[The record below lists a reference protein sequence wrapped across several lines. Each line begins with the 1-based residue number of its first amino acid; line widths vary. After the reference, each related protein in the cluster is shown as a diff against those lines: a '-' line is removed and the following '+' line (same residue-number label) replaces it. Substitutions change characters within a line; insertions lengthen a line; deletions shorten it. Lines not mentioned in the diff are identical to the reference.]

1 MFLAPNYAAPCA
13 HVSHGEPLCQ
23 ARAQRT
29 KKRWRTGVLCPSPPK
44 PALVTLVARVLF
56 PEILRWARARE
67 AARIWQCSVGWHG
80 GGLFLAGA
88 LTERR
93 QAVAD
98 SVASIFSFDATP
110 AQALLEEGATGPD
123 ILRALA
129 SAWDWA
135 LVLPR
140 GDILNLDERLLS
152 MALARVAFKPLLR
165 DPEDP
170 VAADGVFAG
179 APGKLFSLSQAERGA
194 LCAMEARV
202 LMLVAARFLL
212 RG

>member
-1 MFLAPNYAAPCA
+1 M
-13 HVSHGEPLCQ
+13 
-23 ARAQRT
+23 
-29 KKRWRTGVLCPSPPK
+29 
-44 PALVTLVARVLF
+44 TLVARVL

-67 AARIWQCSVGWHG
+67 AARICQCCVGWHG
-80 GGLFLAGA
+80 GGRFLAGA

-123 ILRALA
+123 ILRAFA
-129 SAWDWA
+129 SAWEWA
-135 LVLPR
+135 EVLPG
-140 GDILNLDERLLS
+140 GDILNFDERLLS

-170 VAADGVFAG
+170 VTADGVLRV
-179 APGKLFSLSQAERGA
+179 PGKYSLSQAERGA
-194 LCAMEARV
+194 LCEMEARV
-202 LMLVAARFLL
+202 LTLLAARFLV

>member
-1 MFLAPNYAAPCA
+1 M
-13 HVSHGEPLCQ
+13 
-23 ARAQRT
+23 
-29 KKRWRTGVLCPSPPK
+29 
-44 PALVTLVARVLF
+44 TLVARVLF

-67 AARIWQCSVGWHG
+67 AARICQCCVGWHG
-80 GGLFLAGA
+80 GGVFLAGA

-123 ILRALA
+123 ILRARA
-129 SAWDWA
+129 SAWDWV

-179 APGKLFSLSQAERGA
+179 APGKYSLSQAERGA

-202 LMLVAARFLL
+202 LMLLAARFLL

>member
-1 MFLAPNYAAPCA
+1 MASLCA
-13 HVSHGEPLCQ
+13 KREPKGKQ
-23 ARAQRT
+23 

-44 PALVTLVARVLF
+44 PALVTLAARVL

-67 AARIWQCSVGWHG
+67 AARICQCCVGWHG
-80 GGLFLAGA
+80 GGVFLAGA

-123 ILRALA
+123 ILRAFA
-129 SAWDWA
+129 SAWDWV

-140 GDILNLDERLLS
+140 GDTLNLDERLLS
-152 MALARVAFKPLLR
+152 MALARVAFKHQLR
-165 DPEDP
+165 DP
-170 VAADGVFAG
+170 VTADGMFAG
-179 APGKLFSLSQAERGA
+179 APGKYSLSQAERRP
-194 LCAMEARV
+194 L
-202 LMLVAARFLL
+202 
-212 RG
+212 

>member
-1 MFLAPNYAAPCA
+1 MMA
-13 HVSHGEPLCQ
+13 
-23 ARAQRT
+23 
-29 KKRWRTGVLCPSPPK
+29 GVW
-44 PALVTLVARVLF
+44 ARVLF

-67 AARIWQCSVGWHG
+67 AARICQCSVGWHG

-88 LTERR
+88 VTERR

-110 AQALLEEGATGPD
+110 AQALREEGATGPD

-129 SAWDWA
+129 SAWDWV

-170 VAADGVFAG
+170 VTADGMFAG
-179 APGKLFSLSQAERGA
+179 AAGKYALSQAERVA
-194 LCAMEARV
+194 LHEMECRV
-202 LMLVAARFLL
+202 VMLLVAKNDSFLFG
-212 RG
+212 RGSADSQPLERATGEQT